1 PPAKGGPVSPPPR
14 PAAGSS
20 CWRFRRAWPAE
31 PSGRR
36 EVHRPIAGRPGV
48 SSVSIRREAI
58 EQAGAASRYQGG
70 RVAGTRRMRGVPRF
84 RRLVI
89 AQAPAVSVAEHGI
102 AFAALGPV
110 AAVMSLSGG
119 EGGAV
124 CLGASQKNVVLVD
137 GV

>member
-1 PPAKGGPVSPPPR
+1 MA
-14 PAAGSS
+14 
-20 CWRFRRAWPAE
+20 RRT
-31 PSGRR
+31 RR
-36 EVHRPIAGRPGV
+36 SARGAQTDCRRPGV

-58 EQAGAASRYQGG
+58 DQAGAASRYQGG

-89 AQAPAVSVAEHGI
+89 AQAPAVGVAEHGI

-119 EGGAV
+119 RRCRLPG
-124 CLGASQKNVVLVD
+124 CQSKNVVLVD